1 MPERRVS
8 KLGSSLISDARHA
21 FHIALLTDVLFT
33 GARDIPTNADSA
45 NTLSI
50 GIAKGLASRLKGE
63 LTPRDRLA
71 GQRAGHHFEEL
82 CLEFIRATFP
92 QLNAFRPGIWEI
104 KRSTNVTAFEQYS
117 HLADLHELVKREP
130 RFAAALQR
138 DYLIVPD
145 IVIARSPESD
155 DRLNYNRPIVDDTF
169 ARQTAFRA
177 VNGPKPLLHASISCK
192 WTIRSDRVQ
201 NARTEALN
209 LVRNRKG
216 HLPHVVVVTGEPLPT
231 RLAAIAMG
239 TGDID
244 CVYHFALHEL
254 MDTLR
259 SLADSRKRAMGEAL
273 SLVSAMVDGKRLK
286 DISDLPLDLAI

>member
-1 MPERRVS
+1 MPRR
-8 KLGSSLISDARHA
+8 LAPEAGTGLIPDARHA
-21 FHIALLTDVLFT
+21 FHAALLTNVLFT
-33 GARDIPTNADSA
+33 GARDAPTNADSA
-45 NTLSI
+45 NQLSVN
-50 GIAKGLASRLKGE
+50 IARGLASRLKGE
-63 LTPRDRLA
+63 MTVRDRLA
-71 GQRAGHHFEEL
+71 GQRAGHQFEEH
-82 CLEFIRATFP
+82 CLEFVRSTFL
-92 QLNAFRPGIWEI
+92 QLSAFRPGIWDI
-104 KRSTNVTAFEQYS
+104 KRAVDVTAFEQYS

-145 IVIARSPESD
+145 IVIAREPESD
-155 DRLNYNRPIVDDTF
+155 EHLNSSRLLVDHAS
-169 ARQTAFRA
+169 ARYTAFRTT
-177 VNGPKPLLHASISCK
+177 NNPRPILHASISCK

-201 NARTEALN
+201 NSRTEALN

-216 HLPHVVVVTGEPLPT
+216 HLPHVVVVTGEPLPS

-254 MDTLR
+254 FDTVR
-259 SLADSRKRAMGEAL
+259 DLASSRKRGMSEAL
-273 SLVSAMVDGKRLK
+273 SLVSSMVDGKRLK